1 MPLDIDGMVFA
12 DLLAR
17 HMRKD
22 RLNDRETAEAL
33 LVDTSV
39 INRWRRGKAIPSQ
52 DRWVDV
58 ARFLGLT
65 KEQIRDAISLQEDQG
80 IDDDEEVS
88 VALRAIDA
96 RMASIEATLAAL
108 VERTEPAGEQD
119 RRPGRPADAPR

>member
-1 MPLDIDGMVFA
+1 MPLNIDGMAFA

-17 HMRKD
+17 HMRED
-22 RLNDRETAEAL
+22 RLNDREAAEAL

-39 INRWRRGKAIPSQ
+39 VNRWRRGKAIPSQ
-52 DRWVDV
+52 DRWPDV
-58 ARFLGLT
+58 ARFLGVT
-65 KEQIRDAISLQEDQG
+65 SEQIRDAISLQEDQG